1 MKRQAAHVRAAT
13 TPRLN
18 GRAASLR
25 GCFEP
30 SSGSSARLERVARGR
45 GGAIIATMKII
56 PNKQQFVSFP
66 FFKLDPAWRRLS
78 ENERRL
84 GKNEFSEVVESYQGT
99 DNSIVLAYSLVGI
112 RPDAD
117 FFLWRVSYDLET
129 VEEMSARLMNT
140 GLGKYL
146 NTPYAYLS
154 MTRRS
159 VYVEEH
165 AKEDPAGEG
174 SRLFIVP
181 GQTKYI
187 FVYPFIKSRAW
198 YALNERSR
206 HDAMAEHIR
215 TGHKFQSVK
224 INTTYSYGLDDQ
236 EFVLAFESD
245 QPQDFLDLMMELR
258 ETRASGF
265 TIKIKDTPTFTGI
278 RHSVREVLDL
288 LDLPAKQR
296 QPA

>member
-1 MKRQAAHVRAAT
+1 MKV
-13 TPRLN
+13 
-18 GRAASLR
+18 
-25 GCFEP
+25 
-30 SSGSSARLERVARGR
+30 
-45 GGAIIATMKII
+45 I

-66 FFKLDPAWRRLS
+66 FFKLDPAWRRLTES
-78 ENERRL
+78 ERRQ
-84 GKNEFSEVVESYQGT
+84 GKAEFAEVVESFQGNDST
-99 DNSIVLAYSLVGI
+99 IVLAYSLVGV

-117 FFLWRVSYDLET
+117 FFLWRVSYQLEDF
-129 VEEMSARLMNT
+129 EDMSARLMNT

-146 NTPYAYLS
+146 HTPYAYLS

-159 VYVEEH
+159 VYVDEH
-165 AKEDPAGEG
+165 QKEDPGGEG

-181 GQTKYI
+181 GQSKYI

-215 TGHKFQSVK
+215 TGHKYQSVK

-245 QPQDFLDLMMELR
+245 KPEDFLDLMMDLR
-258 ETRASGF
+258 ETRASSF
-265 TIKIKDTPTFTGI
+265 TIKDTPTFTGI
-278 RHSVREVLDL
+278 RHSIRETLDL
-288 LDLPAKQR
+288 LDRPAKQR
-296 QPA
+296 QPV